1 MITDGEGSRFSPC
14 VSYHRQTRRIMNNKM
29 ATTKSEKDLPLR
41 NDIRRLGDLLGETLK
56 RLGGKN
62 LFDSEEQVR
71 ALCKQ
76 LRAKHSPETERR
88 LKRLL
93 HGLSADEAIGV
104 IRAFSVYFQ
113 LVNIAEQHHRIRRK
127 RFYELRTPN
136 EPQRGSIAD
145 TFRRIKSENSMLSE
159 SELRRRV
166 QRVIDGLEIVP
177 VMTAHPTEA
186 ARRTLLEK
194 QRRLS
199 DLLTAI
205 DDSNLPKRRQDDLE
219 LQLAAEVE
227 SIWQTDEVRHTQLQ
241 VLDEVSNALY
251 YFDATLFDSVPAL
264 LEELEF
270 QLGKHFTGVKLRD
283 GAVPLRFGSWVGG
296 DRDGNPNVTPGIT
309 WETLR
314 LQQRTALK
322 KYLVAVADLSR
333 RLSESVRFARSSPE
347 LQASI
352 ERDKREMPKTAE
364 EVFNRNPEEPYRQKL
379 SFIYRR
385 LENTLQRNRDLAG
398 ALRIETPNQLIS
410 IRPALPIIAAL
421 TKSSKPIEGN
431 YKTAAELWEDLRLVR
446 DSLQSDKASLAARTV
461 DRLMRQ
467 VAVFGLHLAAL
478 DLRQHS
484 QRHTAALT
492 EITRGLGLET
502 DYAAM
507 DETERV
513 EWLTAEL
520 STPRPL
526 VATDASYTTETT
538 ETLNVFRVARRALD
552 EISQRAIRTYVVSM
566 TQQASDLLAVLV
578 LAKQA
583 GLGDRGIE
591 GQRESRNEETP
602 SMPQSRLAVAPLF
615 ETIDD
620 LRRAPDVMR
629 QLFENPA
636 YRRIL
641 ASQDNLQEVMI
652 GYSDSSKDG
661 GILTSSWE
669 LYKAQEQLW
678 EVARAH
684 GVALR
689 LFHGRGGTVG
699 RGGGPSHEAILAQP
713 PGTVAGRIKITEQGE
728 VVSSKYSLPEI
739 AMRSLEL
746 TTAAVIAASLTN
758 SSPTKALEENTKKN
772 KNSVGVLPAA
782 SSDFVEEHSLGQWKS
797 VMEEISETAFATYRG
812 FVRETEGFLD
822 YFSQA
827 TPVEELQHL
836 RIGSR
841 PAKRKQG
848 SKSLDDLRAI
858 PWVFGWTQSR
868 HLLPGW
874 LAVGTALETFL
885 EPNPRKNLALLREMY
900 ERWPFFHSTISNIEM
915 TLAKADF
922 QVARQ
927 YADRLPD
934 RKLGRKIFKML
945 EAEFERACRVVLQIT
960 GEKRLLDNSPVL
972 QRSIAVRNPY
982 VDPMSYLQVELL
994 ARQRDTKLS
1003 AEDREKLLYA
1013 ILLTINGIA
1022 AGMRNTG

>member
-1 MITDGEGSRFSPC
+1 
-14 VSYHRQTRRIMNNKM
+14 MNKNKV
-29 ATTKSEKDLPLR
+29 TTKSEKNLPLR
-41 NDIRRLGDLLGETLK
+41 NDIRRLGNLLGETLK
-56 RLGGKN
+56 RLGGKK
-62 LFDSEEQVR
+62 LFDNEERVR

-76 LRAKHSPETERR
+76 LRAKHSSETERR

-93 HGLSADEAIGV
+93 HGLSADEAISV

-127 RFYELRTPN
+127 RFYELHTPDQ
-136 EPQRGSIAD
+136 PQQGSIAE
-145 TFRRIKSENSMLSE
+145 TFHRIKTENAHLPE
-159 SELRRRV
+159 SELRRRM
-166 QRVIDGLEIVP
+166 QRVLDGLEIVP

-194 QRRLS
+194 QRRLA
-199 DLLTAI
+199 DLLSAL
-205 DDSNLPKRRQDDLE
+205 DEANLPHRRQEELA

-241 VLDEVSNALY
+241 VLDEVNNALY

-270 QLGKHFTGVKLRD
+270 QIGKNFPGVRLRE
-283 GAVPLRFGSWVGG
+283 GSVPLRFGSWVGG
-296 DRDGNPNVTPGIT
+296 DRDGNPNVTPEVT

-314 LQQRTALK
+314 LQQRLTLR
-322 KYLVAVADLSR
+322 KYLAEVADLSR
-333 RLSESVRFARSSPE
+333 RLSESVRFAPPSPE

-352 ERDKREMPKTAE
+352 ERDKAEMPKTAE

-379 SFIYRR
+379 SFVYRR
-385 LENTLQRNRDLAG
+385 LDNTLQRNRDLAG

-421 TKSSKPIEGN
+421 TKSAKPAEGI
-431 YKTAAELWEDLRLVR
+431 YKNAAELWEDLRLVR
-446 DSLQSDKASLAARTV
+446 DSLQSDNANLAARQV

-484 QRHTAALT
+484 QRHLSALT
-492 EITRGLGLET
+492 EITTGLRLEK

-507 DETERV
+507 NEAERV
-513 EWLTAEL
+513 KWLTAEL

-526 VATDASYTTETT
+526 VATDAHYTPETT

-552 EISQRAIRTYVVSM
+552 EISPRAIRTYIVSM

-583 GLGDRGIE
+583 GLADGGMERGSDGEIE
-591 GQRESRNEETP
+591 GRKKNEGRKDESTAFSAQSLNP
-602 SMPQSRLAVAPLF
+602 SIPQSRLAVAPLF

-629 QLFENPA
+629 KLFENPV
-636 YRRIL
+636 YRQVL
-641 ASQDNLQEVMI
+641 ESQGNLQEVMI

-678 EVARAH
+678 KVARQH
-684 GVALR
+684 GIELR

-713 PGTVAGRIKITEQGE
+713 RGTVAGRIKITEQGE

-746 TTAAVIAASLTN
+746 TTAAVIAASLPHEESRN
-758 SSPTKALEENTKKN
+758 RQLENWET
-772 KNSVGVLPAA
+772 
-782 SSDFVEEHSLGQWKS
+782 
-797 VMEEISETAFATYRG
+797 VMETISETAFATYRR
-812 FVRETEGFLD
+812 FVRQTEGFMD

-874 LAVGTALETFL
+874 LAVGTALESFL
-885 EPNPRKNLALLREMY
+885 EPNPRRNLALLREMY
-900 ERWPFFHSTISNIEM
+900 ARWPFFHSTISNIEM

-922 QVARQ
+922 QIARQ
-927 YADRLPD
+927 YAQRLPD
-934 RKLGRKIFKML
+934 KALGQKIFKML
-945 EAEFERACRVVLQIT
+945 AAEYQRACRVVLQIT
-960 GEKRLLDNSPVL
+960 GEKHLLDNSPVL
-972 QRSIAVRNPY
+972 QRSIEVRNPY

-994 ARQRDTKLS
+994 VRKRNDNLS
-1003 AEDREKLLYA
+1003 AEDHEKLLYA

>member
-1 MITDGEGSRFSPC
+1 
-14 VSYHRQTRRIMNNKM
+14 MNKKTV
-29 ATTKSEKDLPLR
+29 TTKSEKDAPLR

-56 RLGGKN
+56 QLGGKK
-62 LFDSEEQVR
+62 LFDVEEQVR

-76 LRAKHSPETERR
+76 LRAKHSPATERR

-93 HGLSADEAIGV
+93 HGLSVDESIGV

-127 RFYELRTPN
+127 QFYELHTPDQ
-136 EPQRGSIAD
+136 PQRGSIAD
-145 TFRRIKSENSMLSE
+145 TFQRLKAENRHLGE
-159 SELRRRV
+159 SELRRRMQTIV
-166 QRVIDGLEIVP
+166 DRLEIVP

-194 QRRLS
+194 HRRLAG
-199 DLLTAI
+199 LLSAL
-205 DDSNLPKRRQDDLE
+205 DESNLPKRRQSE
-219 LQLAAEVE
+219 LAVQLASEVE

-241 VLDEVSNALY
+241 VLDEVNNALY

-264 LEELEF
+264 LDELEF
-270 QLGKHFTGVKLRD
+270 QLGNHFPGVKLRD

-296 DRDGNPNVTPGIT
+296 DRDGNPNVTPEIT

-314 LQQRTALK
+314 LQQRLALR
-322 KYLVAVADLSR
+322 KYLSAVADLSR
-333 RLSESVRFARSSPE
+333 RLSESVRFAPPSRD

-352 ERDKREMPKTAE
+352 ERDRQEMPETAK
-364 EVFNRNPEEPYRQKL
+364 EVFDRNPEEPYRQKL
-379 SFIYRR
+379 SFVYRR
-385 LENTLQRNRDLAG
+385 LENTLQRNRDLKG

-421 TKSSKPIEGN
+421 TKSAKPVEGD
-431 YKTAAELWEDLRLVR
+431 YQTAAEFWEDLRLVR
-446 DSLQSDKASLAARTV
+446 DSLQADKARLAARAV

-467 VAVFGLHLAAL
+467 VAVFSLHLAAL

-484 QRHTAALT
+484 ERHTAALT
-492 EITRGLGLET
+492 EITRGLGFET

-507 DETERV
+507 NETERV
-513 EWLTAEL
+513 DWLTAEL

-526 VATDASYTTETT
+526 VATDARYSAETT
-538 ETLNVFRVARRALD
+538 ETLNVFRVARRSLD
-552 EISQRAIRTYVVSM
+552 EISRRSIRSYIVSM
-566 TQQASDLLAVLV
+566 TREASDLLAVLV

-583 GLGDRGIE
+583 GLGAFGVPPSGGIV
-591 GQRESRNEETP
+591 GRPPESGTP
-602 SMPQSRLAVAPLF
+602 NAIAVVPLF

-629 QLFENPA
+629 RLFENPA
-636 YRRIL
+636 YRRVL
-641 ASQDNLQEVMI
+641 ASQGDLQEVMI

-669 LYKAQEQLW
+669 LYKAQERLW
-678 EVARAH
+678 EVAREF
-684 GVALR
+684 GVELR

-713 PGTVAGRIKITEQGE
+713 RGTVAGRIKITEQGE

-746 TTAAVIAASLTN
+746 TTAAVIAASLPGT
-758 SSPTKALEENTKKN
+758 SSTKAHEENTKGRRREDSATGRLGDPHNNVAKILRAP
-772 KNSVGVLPAA
+772 SRA
-782 SSDFVEEHSLGQWKS
+782 FVEENSLRQWES
-797 VMEEISETAFATYRG
+797 VMEEISERAFAAYRG
-812 FVRETEGFLD
+812 FVRGSGFLD
-822 YFSQA
+822 YFTQA

-841 PAKRKQG
+841 PAKRKAG

-874 LAVGTALETFL
+874 LAVGSALEGFL
-885 EPNPRKNLALLREMY
+885 NSNPRKHLALLREMY
-900 ERWPFFHSTISNIEM
+900 ARWPFFHSTISNIEM

-922 QVARQ
+922 QIARQ
-927 YADRLPD
+927 YAERTPD
-934 RKLGRKIFKML
+934 KKLGQRIFKL
-945 EAEFERACRVVLQIT
+945 LTAEYERAVHLVLQIT
-960 GEKRLLDNSPVL
+960 GEKRLLDNAPVL

-994 ARQRDTKLS
+994 ARNRNKELS
-1003 AEDREKLLYA
+1003 AADREKLLYA